1 MAEKGDQADTWRT
14 IVCRS
19 KLDVSEQEQ
28 RIVVSTIAYHI
39 HDLMAEK
46 VKKYKEDLLAMDE
59 PATTSGCDKFTESN
73 INLLRYGGFA
83 LHSMLA
89 KRQRRGCE
97 DCELDLL
104 KTLTVTED
112 EWDKIPPAI

>member
-1 MAEKGDQADTWRT
+1 MVA
-14 IVCRS
+14 
-19 KLDVSEQEQ
+19 
-28 RIVVSTIAYHI
+28 TIAYNI

-83 LHSMLA
+83 L
-89 KRQRRGCE
+89 
-97 DCELDLL
+97 
-104 KTLTVTED
+104 
-112 EWDKIPPAI
+112 